1 MTLQPWK
8 RRKAGMG
15 ARQGSADG
23 RSVARTTCDYGQR
36 EWYTLRRIGPA
47 LICFLSSALKLRY
60 SLPIVMP
67 SSKRRDASTR
77 PGTPG
82 SGGGGTPVVSPIAST
97 ITFPAGIAPDDAIIF
112 DAPLVA
118 RMEEGWELMLERV
131 VFKWMEAVV
140 SERRGE
146 R

>member
-1 MTLQPWK
+1 MDVPSHGQPATMGSVSGTRLYGATLC
-8 RRKAGMG
+8 
-15 ARQGSADG
+15 S
-23 RSVARTTCDYGQR
+23 SSS
-36 EWYTLRRIGPA
+36 
-47 LICFLSSALKLRY
+47 FSSALKLRY